1 MNLNIKLIIS
11 FVCLALIVGLG
22 WFIVNQN
29 KQIRELNQNLEYAI
43 TNNKAYEAENS
54 TLNDQIIEFKM
65 TAKQLSYSRDSLTQ
79 KLNNVRNELKIKDKQ
94 IKELQYI
101 ASENRKRDTVRLKD
115 TIFVEGVAL
124 DTLIQDKWSSLKLQA
139 QYPNLLNVDY
149 SFNNSTMILTH
160 TSRVT
165 VDPPKKCWIARLFQK
180 KHTIVEIDVI
190 QENPYCTTKEEKFI
204 EIIDK

>member
-22 WFIVNQN
+22 WFVVNQN

-43 TNNKAYEAENS
+43 NNNKAYEAENS

-101 ASENRKRDTVRLKD
+101 ASENRKRDTVLLKD

-124 DTLIQDKWSSLKLQA
+124 DTLIQDK
-139 QYPNLLNVDY
+139 
-149 SFNNSTMILTH
+149 
-160 TSRVT
+160 
-165 VDPPKKCWIARLFQK
+165 
-180 KHTIVEIDVI
+180 
-190 QENPYCTTKEEKFI
+190 
-204 EIIDK
+204 

>member
-22 WFIVNQN
+22 WFVVNQN

-43 TNNKAYEAENS
+43 NNNKAYEAENS

-124 DTLIQDKWSSLKLQA
+124 DTLIQDK
-139 QYPNLLNVDY
+139 
-149 SFNNSTMILTH
+149 
-160 TSRVT
+160 
-165 VDPPKKCWIARLFQK
+165 
-180 KHTIVEIDVI
+180 
-190 QENPYCTTKEEKFI
+190 
-204 EIIDK
+204 

>member
-22 WFIVNQN
+22 WFVVNQN

-43 TNNKAYEAENS
+43 NNNKAYEAENS